1 MVHPPIYNMLLY
13 RSFHGRREHWQ
24 VTEAEYD
31 KVSGAFGRMPLVIH
45 LGDFLQL
52 KPTGSSVSLI
62 TDPLELEKH
71 YESYPADFQQAMKL
85 FCNTPLC
92 FEFQSSN
99 RFVDEKLRDLMAFMR
114 APAKKLPRK
123 HQEAW
128 ESIQLR
134 PSDVRLQHQRF
145 QEGHMI
151 AIYWETVARWMMMR
165 AKRDAKVLQSP
176 SSSSRLQMCQ
186 CCLCPSTWPKSS

>member
-1 MVHPPIYNMLLY
+1 MVAPPMYNMLLY

-24 VTEAEYD
+24 VAEAEYD
-31 KVSGAFGRMPLVIH
+31 KISGAFGRMPLVIH

-71 YESYPADFQQAMKL
+71 CESYPAEFQQAMKL

-99 RFVDEKLRDLMAFMR
+99 RFVDEKLHDLMAFMR
-114 APAKKLPRK
+114 APA
-123 HQEAW
+123 
-128 ESIQLR
+128 
-134 PSDVRLQHQRF
+134 
-145 QEGHMI
+145 
-151 AIYWETVARWMMMR
+151 
-165 AKRDAKVLQSP
+165 
-176 SSSSRLQMCQ
+176 
-186 CCLCPSTWPKSS
+186 